1 MGKMKDVKAQDQF
14 ILGIKMSS
22 DLLNYST
29 IWEVETRKQLFHTD
43 QKNVFLRFISETNWR
58 N

>member
-22 DLLNYST
+22 DLSNYST
-29 IWEVETRKQLFHTD
+29 IWKVETRKQLFHTD